1 MIFNHLTRAV
11 LLLAL
16 LLVARQGLVRR
27 SLSFV
32 AYLVAVLAC
41 GSLMAFWPR
50 TFYTWAFWAGSRDLY
65 ALLKVLVAVEMGAHV
80 FQAFPGAR
88 PVARALTFT
97 FLFGLGVLV
106 VGIHPEGTVIYPAV
120 TREWQ
125 DWRTVLNVGTI
136 WLFVSLALLSAWYNL
151 PLDRWHRALLA
162 GFTVQLVL
170 GTLVLARWKTFSA
183 SGMLDPLVA
192 SWWVYSAWAYARAPK
207 AVPVR
212 GRAAMAPA

>member
-16 LLVARQGLVRR
+16 LLVVRQGLVRR
-27 SLSFV
+27 SVFFV
-32 AYLVAVLAC
+32 VYLLAVLAC

-65 ALLKVLVAVEMGAHV
+65 ALLKILVAVELGVHV

-88 PVARALTFT
+88 PVARAMTFT

-106 VGIHPEGTVIYPAV
+106 AGIEPDSHGGW
-120 TREWQ
+120 R
-125 DWRTVLNVGTI
+125 DWRMVLNVGTL

-162 GFTVQLVL
+162 GFTVQLVV
-170 GTLVLARWKTFSA
+170 GTLVLARWKTFAA
-183 SGMLDPLVA
+183 SWLLDPLVA

-207 AVPVR
+207 AVHVR
-212 GRAAMAPA
+212 ERVAMAPA